1 LTNDK
6 YTCEVKLLLV
16 CCLELLADE
25 ALTRKIMNT
34 KEHEKLVILQQEIT
48 IPDNHVHLW
57 FDNLKKVL
65 QESNLAKVF
74 IVLLSVTKI

>member
-1 LTNDK
+1 
-6 YTCEVKLLLV
+6 
-16 CCLELLADE
+16 
-25 ALTRKIMNT
+25 MNT